1 MRGQKKKK
9 GEGEGRKKTLSL
21 LSPLPRSFWL
31 IPFSPLFLHGTFA
44 GKTFAHPKKTP
55 PLQAISSADIK
66 LLSHCLIFS
75 VQYMYDL
82 SNVYTWLS
90 ANKQSTLN
98 VRRMCFYCIK
108 ADVFVDCEQSFFSSN
123 IFEWVRY
130 VLSLYSAL
138 WGGKVI
144 TSCCHASKI
153 SGWQQTKNFT

>member
-1 MRGQKKKK
+1 MLGQKKERGK
-9 GEGEGRKKTLSL
+9 GEGRKNTFSS
-21 LSPLPRSFWL
+21 LSPPH
-31 IPFSPLFLHGTFA
+31 PLLLLTHPIFPSLFEFQHGTFI
-44 GKTFAHPKKTP
+44 GKTFTLPKKMP
-55 PLQAISSADIK
+55 ALQAIASADIK
-66 LLSHCLIFS
+66 LLSYCLIFS

-108 ADVFVDCEQSFFSSN
+108 ADVFVDCEQSFCCSN
-123 IFEWVRY
+123 IFERVRY
-130 VLSLYSAL
+130 VLCLYSAL

-153 SGWQQTKNFT
+153 SG